1 MLIASNYLAQ
11 CRNAIK
17 IFNFYN
23 LIVTSES
30 MEEQGRSCVAQAN
43 DLVVRTQSGADA
55 VDTAV
60 SESMEHVMLDS
71 IEKIVN
77 DRFQSISDVL
87 VEQNRLLREVV
98 SALQTLQGVKPEP
111 HGVHLH
117 PHARKNDTFD
127 ADGDL
132 NKEISNDKNYSVLGE
147 LPQNGSKSHRLRHM
161 SMASDNDV
169 DLVRIQEAAVKD
181 MSNYRTDEK
190 SVRFSHDTENRHKSL
205 QQRKRE
211 FAKRTASTVSNS
223 KSASRDRSR
232 LAVAAAKR
240 EMERERARMEKMRQL
255 EREESNSIGSWIGFV
270 IVVILGVSALVL
282 GVVANFY
289 RHQGDEK
296 KPEL

>member
-1 MLIASNYLAQ
+1 MLIATNYHTQ
-11 CRNAIK
+11 CHNAIK
-17 IFNFYN
+17 IFHFYI

-30 MEEQGRSCVAQAN
+30 MEEQGRSSVSQAN

-60 SESMEHVMLDS
+60 SGSMEDAMLDS

-87 VEQNRLLREVV
+87 AEQNRLLREVV
-98 SALQTLQGVKPEP
+98 SALQTLQGVKSEP

-127 ADGDL
+127 ADGTL
-132 NKEISNDKNYSVLGE
+132 NKEISNDKNLPVLGE

-169 DLVRIQEAAVKD
+169 DLVRVQEAALKD
-181 MSNYRTDEK
+181 MSNYSTDGK
-190 SVRFSHDTENRHKSL
+190 SVRFSHDTENSHKSL

-282 GVVANFY
+282 GVVANYY

>member
-1 MLIASNYLAQ
+1 MLIATNYLAQ

-60 SESMEHVMLDS
+60 SGSMEDAMLDS

-87 VEQNRLLREVV
+87 AEQNRLLREVV
-98 SALQTLQGVKPEP
+98 SALQTLQGVKSEP
-111 HGVHLH
+111 RGVHLH

-127 ADGDL
+127 ADGAL
-132 NKEISNDKNYSVLGE
+132 NKEISNDKNLPVLGE

-169 DLVRIQEAAVKD
+169 DLVRVQEAALKD
-181 MSNYRTDEK
+181 MSNYSTDEK
-190 SVRFSHDTENRHKSL
+190 SVRFSHDTENSHKSL

-282 GVVANFY
+282 GVVANYY